1 MILLNI
7 TLLTGIALGAWW
19 LTGRDKTFGGKS
31 KHGHHLTRAIR
42 TVIVVFL
49 SAALLWFV
57 EAPDFGYGG
66 VPILIILPMCMALV
80 LRSSLSEV
88 FTQRIFLTM
97 IDPALH
103 DTREFDPKKAR
114 RYQDA
119 IAHLIHNGRRD
130 EAIKLCEE
138 LKISGEVDIVTLQ
151 NTLEFL
157 GVKQDRGPAPK
168 PLLEAGRLRA
178 QKKFAEAEQLL
189 KALLLKNPADEGAAI
204 MLMRI
209 YGEDLHQAE
218 RAQEVLRALEKQPHV
233 SPDHLAFARQ
243 SIGEWSRMKPPPIP
257 ASAMPPQA
265 ESVDEFLE
273 QGSVGP
279 AIEMLEQEIKARPG
293 DFELQLKLAE
303 VYAVHCKNIQRA
315 EKIIR
320 QMELAGKF
328 SPQQIATAQA
338 KLKEWHA
345 M

>member
-7 TLLTGIALGAWW
+7 ALLTGIALGAWW
-19 LTGRDKTFGGKS
+19 LTGRDKTFGGES
-31 KHGHHLTRAIR
+31 KHSHHLTRAIR
-42 TVIVVFL
+42 TVVVVFL
-49 SAALLWFV
+49 SAALLWFA
-57 EAPDFGYGG
+57 EAPDFGFGG
-66 VPILIILPMCMALV
+66 IPILIILPMCMALV

-88 FTQRIFLTM
+88 FAHGFLTM

-119 IAHLIHNGRRD
+119 IAHFIQNGRRD

-157 GVKQDRGPAPK
+157 GVKQDRGPAAK

-178 QKKFAEAEQLL
+178 QKKFVEAEQLL
-189 KALLLKNPADEGAAI
+189 KALLLTNPADEGAAI

-209 YGEDLHQAE
+209 YAEDLHQAE
-218 RAQEVLRALEKQPHV
+218 RAQEILRALEKQPHV
-233 SPDHLAFARQ
+233 SPDHLEFARR
-243 SIGEWSRMKPPPIP
+243 SIGEWSRVKPPPIP

-273 QGSVGP
+273 QGSFGT

-293 DFELQLKLAE
+293 DFESQLKLAE
-303 VYAVHCKNIQRA
+303 VYAVHCKNIMRA

-320 QMELAGKF
+320 QMELAAKF

-338 KLKEWHA
+338 KIKEWHA